1 MDVIA
6 RPARRRTRHRDNP
19 RLKTKRP
26 APGLRGRQ
34 RRGGP
39 AVPSLFRLPHPVNGI
54 RNPCTWLTVTAAV
67 LPAFMSPDHHAAR
80 RQHYSTQGWFAHGE
94 RPARGTRA
102 DSEQA
107 RLTTSR
113 VPAAADSHGS
123 SSLLKGDHCYAINDF
138 GARVREGP
146 ARIR

>member
-6 RPARRRTRHRDNP
+6 RPVRRLTRHRDSP

-26 APGLRGRQ
+26 APGLCDLQ

-39 AVPSLFRLPHPVNGI
+39 AAPTLFRLPDPANGI

-67 LPAFMSPDHHAAR
+67 LPVPMSPDHHAAR
-80 RQHYSTQGWFAHGE
+80 RQHYPTRGWLAHGG
-94 RPARGTRA
+94 RSARGTRA

-107 RLTTSR
+107 RPTTSR
-113 VPAAADSHGS
+113 LPAADDSHV
-123 SSLLKGDHCYAINDF
+123 LRF
-138 GARVREGP
+138 P
-146 ARIR
+146 

>member
-6 RPARRRTRHRDNP
+6 RRARGLARHRARGLTRHRDSP

-26 APGLRGRQ
+26 APGLCDRQ
-34 RRGGP
+34 SRGGP
-39 AVPSLFRLPHPVNGI
+39 AAPTLFRLPHPANGI

-80 RQHYSTQGWFAHGE
+80 RQHYSTRGWFAHAR

-113 VPAAADSHGS
+113 LPAADDSHGS
-123 SSLLKGDHCYAINDF
+123 SMLLRGKLLCHQ
-138 GARVREGP
+138 
-146 ARIR
+146 